1 MQIVQVSL
9 PYPPSANRY
18 WRMWRGHMTVSA
30 EAKAY
35 KLAVAL
41 KLKALGVKPQ
51 TTECMVSA
59 TVYRPQR
66 RGDLDNTAKCLLDAC
81 NGSLWVDDS
90 QITGLMLLRQDDKH
104 NPRVELAC
112 AFLSQ

>member
-1 MQIVQVSL
+1 MV
-9 PYPPSANRY
+9 
-18 WRMWRGHMTVSA
+18 VSA

-35 KLAVAL
+35 KLGVAL
-41 KLKALGVKPQ
+41 KLKAQGIKPQ
-51 TTECMVSA
+51 TSECMVSA

-90 QITGLMLLRQDDKH
+90 QIVSLMLLRDDDKH

-112 AFLSQ
+112 VFMSE